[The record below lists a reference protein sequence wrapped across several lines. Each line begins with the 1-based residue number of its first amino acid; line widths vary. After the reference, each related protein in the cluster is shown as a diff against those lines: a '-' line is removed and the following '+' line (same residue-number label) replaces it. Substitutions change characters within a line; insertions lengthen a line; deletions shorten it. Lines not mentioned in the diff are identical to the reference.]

1 MNLPIPLCWQSD
13 LIDSKKSSQIPDSH
27 PSYLCSR
34 TTEPPMT
41 RPVLLSISTKEVH
54 LGSRILACVWP
65 SPILGSSSWMMLD
78 KSTSLES
85 RSQLLIKL
93 SEFQQFKVCT
103 YLFFFESLTIFTT
116 ETGSF
121 SSSALGKTWCS
132 GEGWV
137 Q

>member
-1 MNLPIPLCWQSD
+1 MNLPMPLCWQSD
-13 LIDSKKSSQIPDSH
+13 LIDNKKSSQIPDSY

-41 RPVLLSISTKEVH
+41 LPVLLSMRTKEVH
-54 LGSRILACVWP
+54 LGSRILACVWL

-85 RSQLLIKL
+85 RSQLLINL

-103 YLFFFESLTIFTT
+103 YLFLFESLTIFTT

-121 SSSALGKTWCS
+121 SSSTLGKT
-132 GEGWV
+132 
-137 Q
+137 